1 MERLI
6 SIDAKFIHELIK
18 SRLTFD
24 MHLILNTLKEGSYD
38 LFNEYNRIKPIG
50 QSIYQWLHREDYIKS
65 SISKHELYTINN
77 IELSLNGLE
86 LFKEDVDGLRSG
98 ESYGQK
104 ELLLEAI
111 LLDLIYQE

>member
-38 LFNEYNRIKPIG
+38 LFNEYNIIKPIG
-50 QSIYQWLHREDYIKS
+50 QSIYQWLHREYYIKS

-77 IELSLNGLE
+77 IELSLNGL
-86 LFKEDVDGLRSG
+86 
-98 ESYGQK
+98 
-104 ELLLEAI
+104 
-111 LLDLIYQE
+111 